1 MTEESRARDDPG
13 FVDKT
18 NLRENDEIDNAF
30 IFGHAFL
37 KITTE
42 DKFL

>member
-1 MTEESRARDDPG
+1 MTEESGARDDPG

-30 IFGHAFL
+30 IFRHPY
-37 KITTE
+37 
-42 DKFL
+42 